1 MSILLNS
8 FIFIRPTTRFIV
20 AIALL
25 LALGSCSVNPVT
37 GKQELAWVNENDEI
51 KLGQSYYGRQQQAA
65 GGPYVI
71 DPDLTLYVRSVGR
84 KLAQYSKRSHLPYD
98 FVVLNDSSANA
109 WALPGGKIAV
119 NRGLLV
125 ALEDEAELAA
135 VLAHEIVHADARHSA
150 QNMEYGQLVG
160 LGQVLLSGVA
170 NQAGYGGSLTQQVIG
185 MGGGG
190 FMANY
195 SRSRELEAD
204 LYGMRYM
211 NEAGYDP
218 EAAVSLQQTFVE
230 LSKGRSQDRFSALF
244 ASHPPSQSR
253 VAANEQTAWQL
264 GRGGERGKAR
274 YQREISQLMKRK
286 PAYDLSD
293 KAKKAIGE
301 KNYAAAIKLADSAIR
316 LEPRE
321 SEFYEVRGVAQSKLN
336 RSSDALKSFDKAVEL
351 NDRYFSP
358 MLRRGILKA
367 ELKSFQ
373 SAEQDILASLKL
385 APTQIAYIKLGEIS
399 EETNQCAQAQR
410 YYQQAAQAAPQNQQ
424 ALQQRVLALR
434 ASCGR

>member
-1 MSILLNS
+1 M
-8 FIFIRPTTRFIV
+8 
-20 AIALL
+20 
-25 LALGSCSVNPVT
+25 
-37 GKQELAWVNENDEI
+37 NENDEI

-84 KLAQYSKRSHLPYD
+84 KLAQYSQRSHLPYD

-230 LSKGRSQDRFSALF
+230 LSKGRT
-244 ASHPPSQSR
+244 
-253 VAANEQTAWQL
+253 VAVK
-264 GRGGERGKAR
+264 GRR
-274 YQREISQLMKRK
+274 Q
-286 PAYDLSD
+286 
-293 KAKKAIGE
+293 
-301 KNYAAAIKLADSAIR
+301 
-316 LEPRE
+316 
-321 SEFYEVRGVAQSKLN
+321 
-336 RSSDALKSFDKAVEL
+336 
-351 NDRYFSP
+351 
-358 MLRRGILKA
+358 
-367 ELKSFQ
+367 
-373 SAEQDILASLKL
+373 
-385 APTQIAYIKLGEIS
+385 
-399 EETNQCAQAQR
+399 
-410 YYQQAAQAAPQNQQ
+410 
-424 ALQQRVLALR
+424 
-434 ASCGR
+434 